1 MEERARLDLNLTGL
15 LADVLKVLAKIN
27 ISVIALSTYDT
38 DYILVKSEKINNAI
52 QALRQAEYPFEQ

>member
-1 MEERARLDLNLTGL
+1 MTGL
-15 LADVLKVLAKIN
+15 LADVLMVLAKVN
-27 ISVIALSTYDT
+27 ISIIALSTYDT